1 MKKRHLLSLFL
12 IAPVVAFFAG
22 PRPTP
27 DLTVKRP
34 AVPRSP
40 EELDGFLSASE
51 ARFDELTPG
60 TEKTII
66 WSDSTNKRR
75 MPLSVV
81 YLHGFSASRQETAP
95 LSDFV
100 ARAVGANLFYTRL
113 TGHGLPG
120 DALGDA
126 SVNDW
131 INDAIEALEVGHAL
145 GEEVVVIGTSTGA
158 TLATWVLSHA
168 EFQANVRANIMI
180 SPNFAPKDRSARVA
194 LWPWGR
200 QIIRAAIGKL
210 RRWEPRN
217 AKQEKYWTTV
227 YPVDAIVTMMSL
239 VDVVDETDLS
249 TLRTPTLV
257 LYAELDDVISVD
269 KIKERFVE
277 IGAARKDLVAVDTSS
292 ASDSHVI
299 AGDIVSPARTQSVA
313 DQIVDWLATL

>member
-22 PRPTP
+22 PRATP
-27 DLTVKRP
+27 DLTIRRP
-34 AVPRSP
+34 TVPRNP
-40 EELDGFLSASE
+40 EELDAYLRTSE
-51 ARFDELTPG
+51 ARFDDLTPG
-60 TEKTII
+60 TEKTIV
-66 WSDSTNKRR
+66 WHDSTSKQRT
-75 MPLSVV
+75 PLSVV

-100 ARAVGANLFYTRL
+100 ARALGANLFYTRL

-120 DALGDA
+120 AALGDA

-131 INDAIEALEVGHAL
+131 INDAIEALDVGHAL

-158 TLATWVLSHA
+158 TLATWVLSHT
-168 EFQANVRANIMI
+168 EFQTNVRANVMI

-210 RRWEPRN
+210 RKWEPRN
-217 AKQEKYWTTV
+217 AEQERYWTTV
-227 YPVDAIVTMMSL
+227 YPVEAIVTMMSL

-249 TLRTPTLV
+249 KLRTPTLV
-257 LYAELDDVISVD
+257 LYAELDDVISVE
-269 KIKERFVE
+269 KIKDRFVE
-277 IGAARKDLVAVDTSS
+277 IGAERKDLIAVDTSS
-292 ASDSHVI
+292 VSDSHVI

-313 DQIVDWLATL
+313 DKIVDWLSTR